1 MELTT
6 NDYAAALRIMDY
18 PWAMTVLADDQ
29 HDMSGNEHQ
38 ITDAKTA
45 DFFETLHLGHFR
57 SERNPSIGS
66 HPLLFAGVAREQDS
80 E

>member
-6 NDYAAALRIMDY
+6 NDHAAILRIMDY

-29 HDMSGNEHQ
+29 HDVSRDKDK
-38 ITDAKTA
+38 IADAKPV
-45 DFFETLHLGHFR
+45 DFFKTLHPGHFR
-57 SERNPSIGS
+57 SERNPSVGS
-66 HPLLFAGVAREQDS
+66 HALLFAGVSREQDS